1 MKNMSFSGDEITR
14 VQKTLQMRFKNDEI
28 TLRRRDK
35 ADDSVE
41 VYMDN
46 EFIAIIYK
54 NDEEGEVS
62 YDFNMSILEED
73 LK

>member
-1 MKNMSFSGDEITR
+1 MSFSGDEITS
-14 VQKTLQMRFKNDEI
+14 VQKTLQTRFKNDEI

-46 EFIAIIYK
+46 EFFAIIYK

>member
-1 MKNMSFSGDEITR
+1 MSFSGDEITR

-46 EFIAIIYK
+46 EFFAIIYK

>member
-46 EFIAIIYK
+46 EFFAIIYK